1 MLSPLLLLAEVFLW
15 GMEWGWGGDGVG
27 IGWGWSGDR
36 VEGWGWGSE
45 VGMGWRGGHPV
56 VAEDTTTD

>member
-1 MLSPLLLLAEVFLW
+1 MLSPLLLLAEVFC
-15 GMEWGWGGDGVG
+15 GDGVG
-27 IGWGWSGDR
+27 MGWGWSGER